1 MPLIGYDPPMTTAL
15 ERAIAEVVELSEADQ
30 DQIGRRLLSHVEKLR
45 SLRAELDKGTRSLDA
60 GKGEP
65 LDIEKFIAEQ
75 NARYAG

>member
-1 MPLIGYDPPMTTAL
+1 MPLIGYNPPMTPAL

-45 SLRAELDKGTRSLDA
+45 RLRAGLDKGTRSLDA

-75 NARYAG
+75 NARYTG